1 MPKRIFH
8 PNLYRKEEQQLAQFV
23 DGLRE
28 TSTKDDGFTLDSA
41 AANEFVGESLHG
53 RNSAKLTDNLKA
65 IYDDAGSYS
74 EIVTKA
80 ILDGVNA
87 YEQQHGMA
95 CPADVL
101 SQAVHN
107 GFTNTS
113 YAKSKYSL
121 DSAVTTSAHH
131 NPDSINPSK
140 IVVSILSTLGEAI
153 PFANYIPADP
163 GTNEAKIAIVSNRA
177 GTTYGGYA
185 QNGEMDGTL
194 SGDRYI
200 YTSRIQKGATTD
212 GASFAGKLTIIQ
224 SDPDNCDPAAP
235 VPKLLRGASIV
246 YINGRP
252 AAREVDSEG
261 SGDSPITGK
270 IDIAGVSYQ
279 VGGKINTDTAV
290 FDVTVTPALPVAF
303 RQNMVVEAHID
314 YERDSKVIP
323 EMLTVVQTH
332 SQFARV
338 WQGRTR
344 VTMSGR
350 TQMSNELGLDPYS
363 QQIMALNAQVANER
377 YRHVLQQA
385 RRLGVNNMG
394 QADFD
399 WAGQKAAKNKADIWM
414 DTVLPELARMSQ
426 QMAEDTLSHGI
437 SHLYVEKNIAAEM
450 RGLTRD
456 IFVPSGISGR
466 AGIHRIGTLGGLYEV
481 YYTPHSVNGS
491 VSSAEIR
498 CIGRAADTARN
509 VFQLGDAV
517 PPTMIPL
524 AVDQS
529 LDSGAGFY
537 SRSFTEVNKYEKSA
551 KGCATLNIINRS

>member
-8 PNLYRKEEQQLAQFV
+8 PNIYRNDESVLAQFV
-23 DGLRE
+23 DGMRDAA
-28 TSTKDDGFTLDSA
+28 TKDGVTLDSA
-41 AANEFVGESLHG
+41 AANEFVGEVTHG
-53 RNSAKLTDNLKA
+53 REKLPMGEKLQSV
-65 IYDDAGSYS
+65 YDDAGEYASH
-74 EIVTKA
+74 VTQA
-80 ILDGVNA
+80 IMDSANA
-87 YEQQHGMA
+87 YEVQHGMA
-95 CPADVL
+95 LPADVL
-101 SQAVHN
+101 NQAVHN
-107 GFTNTS
+107 AWTGTR

-131 NPDSINPSK
+131 NPDSIQPSRL
-140 IVVSILSTLGEAI
+140 VVSILSTIGEAI

-177 GTTYGGYA
+177 GTTYGGYT

-212 GASFAGKLTIIQ
+212 GAAFTGKLTVIQ
-224 SDPDNCDPAAP
+224 SDPDNCDPQAV

-279 VGGKINTDTAV
+279 VSGTINTDTAE
-290 FDVTVTPALPVAF
+290 FTVAVAPALPVAF
-303 RQNMVVEAHID
+303 RQNLVVEAHID

-377 YRHVLQQA
+377 YRHVLHQA
-385 RRLGVNNMG
+385 RRLGVNNVG
-394 QADFD
+394 QANFD
-399 WAGQKAAKNKADIWM
+399 WSGQKSAKDRAQIWA
-414 DTVLPELARMSQ
+414 DTVMPELARMSQ

-437 SHLYVEKNIAAEM
+437 SHLFVEKHIGAEM
-450 RGLTRD
+450 RGLPRD
-456 IFVPSGISGR
+456 LFVPSGVSGR

-481 YYTPHSVNGS
+481 YYDPHSVTGS
-491 VSSAEIR
+491 AFSAEIR

-537 SRSFTEVNKYEKSA
+537 ARSFTEVNKYEKSA
-551 KGCATLNIINRS
+551 KGCATLNITNRA